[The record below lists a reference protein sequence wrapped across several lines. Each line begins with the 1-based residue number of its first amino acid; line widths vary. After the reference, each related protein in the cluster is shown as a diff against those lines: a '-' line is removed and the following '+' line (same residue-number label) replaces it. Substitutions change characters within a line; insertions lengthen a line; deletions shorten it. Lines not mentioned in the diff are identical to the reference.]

1 MWVAKMLS
9 SHESCSLIILLP
21 EVKHYHQQYLFKVPN
36 GYCGVGGTGVACPV
50 GLTSGDAREAML
62 GRGAAILYRN
72 MYSRC
77 MTVLHDPTEL
87 TVTEAAQRGVA
98 RLVADAEQGT
108 DLVVT
113 RRHQPVAA
121 VVSIRRLHELEEAA
135 ADLRD
140 LALVLARSVTDTGER
155 VSLDEVLAAF
165 GHTRES
171 LAVIPDDE

>member
-1 MWVAKMLS
+1 
-9 SHESCSLIILLP
+9 
-21 EVKHYHQQYLFKVPN
+21 
-36 GYCGVGGTGVACPV
+36 
-50 GLTSGDAREAML
+50 
-62 GRGAAILYRN
+62 
-72 MYSRC
+72 
-77 MTVLHDPTEL
+77 MTVLHDATEL
-87 TVTEAAQRGVA
+87 SVTEAAQRGVA

-121 VVSIRRLHELEEAA
+121 VVSIRRLNELEEAA

-140 LALVLARSVTDTGER
+140 LALVLARSVADTGER

-171 LAVIPDDE
+171 LAALPDDE

>member
-1 MWVAKMLS
+1 
-9 SHESCSLIILLP
+9 
-21 EVKHYHQQYLFKVPN
+21 
-36 GYCGVGGTGVACPV
+36 
-50 GLTSGDAREAML
+50 
-62 GRGAAILYRN
+62 
-72 MYSRC
+72 
-77 MTVLHDPTEL
+77 MTVLRDATEL
-87 TVTEAAQRGVA
+87 SVTEAAQRGVA
-98 RLVADAEQGT
+98 RLVADAEQGA

-121 VVSIRRLHELEEAA
+121 VVSIRRLDELEEAA

-171 LAVIPDDE
+171 LSAIPDDE